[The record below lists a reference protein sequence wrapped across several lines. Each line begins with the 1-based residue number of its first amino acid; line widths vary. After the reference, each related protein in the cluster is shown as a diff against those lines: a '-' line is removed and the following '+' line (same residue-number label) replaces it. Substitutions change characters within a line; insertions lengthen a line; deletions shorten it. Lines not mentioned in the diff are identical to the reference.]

1 MFALLLRPMIDN
13 PLDGIIPDFQIFG
26 AEFTEL
32 WQKVF
37 AAAWALA
44 LVFSLFML
52 LKNVAAMASADED
65 NPQKHKK
72 ASKAAIVSG
81 CVFGALVAFA
91 VIVGVI
97 LAIVQV

>member
-1 MFALLLRPMIDN
+1 MFDFQYRPMTDN
-13 PLDGIIPDFQIFG
+13 PLDGIVPDFTIFG
-26 AEFTEL
+26 SEFTEL

-37 AAAWALA
+37 AAAWAVA
-44 LVFSLFML
+44 LIFSLFML
-52 LKNVAAMASADED
+52 LKNVAVMAGADED

-72 ASKAAIVSG
+72 ASKAALVSG
-81 CVFGALVAFA
+81 IVFGALVAFA